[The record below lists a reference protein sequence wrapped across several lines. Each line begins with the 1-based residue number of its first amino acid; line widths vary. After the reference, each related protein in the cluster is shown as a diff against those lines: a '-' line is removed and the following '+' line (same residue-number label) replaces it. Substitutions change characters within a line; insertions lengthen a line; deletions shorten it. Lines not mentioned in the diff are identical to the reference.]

1 METDQAL
8 SPLPAIQRPMWL
20 ACAMAPD
27 VPVYNEAES
36 FRLTGPLDRAALTGA
51 LDALYRR
58 HPALRTVVVE
68 GDDHLPCVGTLPE
81 GPFPLEEVDVRAPGR
96 SPAEAR
102 RLGERAAQE
111 AVSRTFDLAAGPPAR
126 ACLVR
131 CADEEWILVL
141 ALHHLVSDGDS
152 FRVLLEEL
160 GELYAGG
167 DLPGPEGDPV
177 AAQRSLEVPAADP
190 QAREDLEFWRER
202 LAGLPDRLPLPTDRP
217 LSAYPDDLGQRHDLP
232 LDEGWFTRVRTT
244 AAALHASP
252 FAVVAAAVSA
262 ALGRLARTDD
272 VVLGTTVNMRSEAEA
287 EDLVGYFMKTV
298 PLRLRVEE
306 DGPAAELVRR
316 AQATVLDAMTHT
328 SVEFDE
334 IVSALGRPGAGH
346 AQLFQVA
353 LELHYEAG
361 EPRLP
366 GLAATRLPL
375 HPGTSKS
382 DFTFH
387 FNAAAGVPSF
397 VEYRTELYD
406 AATARSLAG
415 AVVALLEQ
423 LCAGADRPLAE
434 LSLGEGPDAA
444 LLRQWENGP
453 ALAAGGGDRVP
464 LPDAVRDRAALHP
477 GRPAVVHG
485 DDVLSYEGLVRQ
497 ADLVGAALADAGVI
511 PGEVV
516 GVAMRRSAAQT
527 AALFGTWS
535 AGAVCAALDPDLPE
549 DRLRRMM
556 GTVGIRTVLVD
567 EDTAGLPAL
576 ADVRRVPAHLA
587 APPALA
593 AGPATAV
600 AKVTPD
606 DIAYLIF
613 TSGTSGDP
621 KPVAVRHLSLTAF
634 GQAMDRL
641 VYDRLPVHARV
652 AVNAPFSFDASW
664 QGTMQLRAGHTVYP
678 VPDAVRAD
686 PEAMVGFLRDHA
698 IDALDGTPT
707 HMAALVDAGL
717 LDPREHLPQV
727 LVVGGEAVPPGLWR
741 ELAGAGLHAVN
752 VYGPTEFTVNATGF
766 LIKDGDAQP
775 VIGRPLA
782 GVTAQ
787 VLDAALRP
795 VPVGFP
801 GELFLSGPQLAVGY
815 AGQPERTAE
824 RFLEAP
830 DGTRRY
836 ATGDVVRRRGDGTL
850 EFLGRRDEQVKLRG
864 YRVEPAEIAGVLR
877 EMPGVTDA
885 AVVVLGQGTASA
897 VLHAALVLADPAPAT
912 GAIRAHAAGRLPA
925 YMVPASFSVLPHLP
939 RTASGKLDTARI
951 VAHAAAT
958 RAGAGEQRD
967 VVPPSTPARRRMA
980 EVWSRLLER
989 DDIGEDDDFFAL
1001 GGNSLLASRL
1011 VRQVEAEFGTPLPLR
1026 TVFGRRTLAAMADAL
1041 TPATAPGGPR
1051 EAADD
1056 ALVVP
1061 LSASAEHEN
1070 AGASGTDGA
1079 APVPLV
1085 VLHPLG
1091 GQLFPYEPLLRLLPP
1106 ELPVWGVRSPTA
1118 AGAGPEPADVAALA
1132 ARYADELSERLP
1144 VRRLALF
1151 GWSLGG
1157 LIALAVAAELQ
1168 ARGVA
1173 LDFVELWDI
1182 GVADEP
1188 PGDRE
1193 SVRMALR
1200 ATYGPGTERDHPEAH
1215 AAVLDLVPDGT
1226 RVDDD
1231 LLAALQERARPMGT
1245 AADAAAFPGAFHL
1258 MRHQSE
1264 MFRGWVPAPLDA
1276 PLHAVY
1282 AEPSLLDGSV
1292 VRTDWRRFTS
1302 APCTEATVAADHY
1315 AMMRPAAVAEPARGL
1330 LTRLAARPPFS
1341 E

>member
-36 FRLTGPLDRAALTGA
+36 FRLTGPLDRDALAGA
-51 LDALYRR
+51 LDELYRR
-58 HPALRTVVVE
+58 HPALRTVMVE
-68 GDDHLPCVGTLPE
+68 GEDHLPRVATLPD

-96 SPAEAR
+96 SLKEAR
-102 RLGERAAQE
+102 GLGERAAQE

-152 FRVLLEEL
+152 FRVLLDEL
-160 GELYAGG
+160 GELYAGTP
-167 DLPGPEGDPV
+167 LPAPEGDPLT
-177 AAQRSLEVPAADP
+177 AQRSLEVPAADP
-190 QAREDLEFWRER
+190 SAQEDLAYWREQ
-202 LAGLPDRLPLPTDRP
+202 LAGLPDRLTIPTDRP
-217 LSAYPDDLGQRHDLP
+217 LSAYPDDLGRRHDLP
-232 LDEGWFTRVRTT
+232 LDGDWFAGVRAT
-244 AAALHASP
+244 ASALHASP

-262 ALGRLARTDD
+262 VLARLARTDD

-306 DGPAAELVRR
+306 GGPAAELVRR

-328 SVEFDE
+328 AVEYDE

-361 EPRLP
+361 DLDLP

-406 AATARSLAG
+406 ASTARNLAD
-415 AVVALLEQ
+415 AVVVLLEQ
-423 LCAGADRPLAE
+423 LCAGADRPLSQLA
-434 LSLGEGPDAA
+434 LGEGPDAA
-444 LLRQWENGP
+444 LVRQWESGP
-453 ALAAGGGDRVP
+453 ALAAGGLVP

-477 GRPAVVHG
+477 ERPAVVHG

-497 ADLVGAALADAGVI
+497 ADLVGAALADAGVA

-516 GVAMRRSAAQT
+516 GVSMRRSAAQT

-567 EDTAGLPAL
+567 ADTGRLPAF
-576 ADVRRVPAHLA
+576 ADVRRVPADLVA
-587 APPALA
+587 APAD
-593 AGPATAV
+593 GPAAAV

-613 TSGTSGDP
+613 TSGTSGAP

-641 VYDRLPVHARV
+641 VYDRLPGHARV

-664 QGTMQLRAGHTVYP
+664 QGTMQLRAGHTVHP

-686 PEAMVGFLRDHA
+686 PEAMVRFLRENA

-717 LDPREHLPQV
+717 LDPREHLPRV

-741 ELAGAGLHAVN
+741 ELACSDVHAVN
-752 VYGPTEFTVNATGF
+752 VYGPTEFTVNATGWP
-766 LIKDGDAQP
+766 IEDADAQP

-787 VLDAALRP
+787 ILDAALRP

-801 GELFLSGPQLAVGY
+801 GELYLSGAQLAVGY

-824 RFLEAP
+824 RFSEAP

-864 YRVEPAEIAGVLR
+864 YRIEPAEIAGVLR
-877 EMPGVTDA
+877 EAPGVSDA
-885 AVVVLGQGTASA
+885 AVVVLGQGTPSA
-897 VLHAALVLADPAPAT
+897 VLHAALVLADPAPPTA
-912 GAIRAHAAGRLPA
+912 AIRAHAAGRLPG
-925 YMVPASFSVLPHLP
+925 YMVPASFSVLPQLP

-951 VAHAAAT
+951 AAHAAAT
-958 RAGAGEQRD
+958 RTGDAERRE
-967 VVPPSTPARRRMA
+967 VVRPSTPGRRRMA
-980 EVWSRLLER
+980 DLWSRLLER

-1011 VRQVEAEFGTPLPLR
+1011 VRQVEAEFGTRLPLQ

-1041 TPATAPGGPR
+1041 TPVDTTAGPHD
-1051 EAADD
+1051 ASDD

-1061 LSASAEHEN
+1061 LSASAERTGE
-1070 AGASGTDGA
+1070 ATA
-1079 APVPLV
+1079 ATAPLV

-1106 ELPVWGVRSPTA
+1106 ELPVWGVRSPA
-1118 AGAGPEPADVAALA
+1118 VAGAGPEPADVAALA
-1132 ARYADELSERLP
+1132 VRYADELTRRLP

-1157 LIALAVAAELQ
+1157 LVALAVAAELE

-1173 LDFVELWDI
+1173 IDFVELWDI
-1182 GVADEP
+1182 CVDAEEP

-1200 ATYGPGTERDHPEAH
+1200 ATYGPDTERDHPGAH
-1215 AAVLDLVPDGT
+1215 AAVLDLVPHGT
-1226 RVDDD
+1226 HVDEE
-1231 LLAALQERARPMGT
+1231 LLAALRERARPMGT
-1245 AADAAAFPGAFHL
+1245 DADAAAFPGAFHL
-1258 MRHQSE
+1258 LRHQSE
-1264 MFRGWVPAPLDA
+1264 MFRAWVPAPVRA

-1302 APCTEATVAADHY
+1302 EPCTEATVAADHY
-1315 AMMRPAAVAEPARGL
+1315 AMMRPDAVAEPARGL